1 MNIALTGASGSIG
14 KELQPFLES
23 LGHPIITISSSI
35 PSNGQ
40 SIFSYQDLVRKRI
53 PCKIDAFIHLASLNS
68 NLLEE
73 DIDKEVELTRKI
85 LNAMR
90 SLHCTKLIFFSTAK
104 VYGDNSFSR
113 AFFAESSTT
122 NPTCPYSEAKKMCED
137 LIQLKSGELD
147 LDFTILRL
155 PPFLSQAD
163 TSNLGKLLRLAKSGA
178 YIPTFNSGNTN
189 QRSFISFVN
198 IKEVFM
204 ALLEGKHA
212 SINNI
217 YNLADDQHIALNDLL
232 RIYGDK
238 RILVLPT
245 FVEKLFF
252 KISFVRGILLKLYG
266 NFVIKNYKLKNDLDV
281 KLYSTKQAALLHKT

>member
-137 LIQLKSGELD
+137 LIQLKSAELD

>member
-104 VYGDNSFSR
+104 VYGGNSFSR

-122 NPTCPYSEAKKMCED
+122 NPTCPYSKAKKMCED
-137 LIQLKSGELD
+137 LIQLKSAELD

-252 KISFVRGILLKLYG
+252 KILFVQGILLKLYG
-266 NFVIKNYKLKNDLDV
+266 NFVIENYKLKNDLDV

>member
-73 DIDKEVELTRKI
+73 DIDKEVELTRQI

-137 LIQLKSGELD
+137 LIQLKSAELD

-252 KISFVRGILLKLYG
+252 KILFVQGILLKLYG
-266 NFVIKNYKLKNDLDV
+266 NFVIENYKLKNDLDV